1 MELSVCPELIIPILA
16 FINSAGPLAITKYF
30 FLTSSLFLFV
40 GDIIARLKLTHK
52 KSLNVISLL
61 IICLMLFFLPFLYVP
76 KVVLG
81 IPAAGGTGGDGQS
94 HFSTNN
100 ASYYMSY
107 DKTLNT
113 YTFTANMFNQDSN
126 NSASITNICVD
137 GKIIPI
143 TKGNKMLR
151 VESGIITDGKI
162 SVAPGQTA
170 IIKLVSQKPF
180 FVFTLFEEM
189 RRYSTNFLK

>member
-1 MELSVCPELIIPILA
+1 
-16 FINSAGPLAITKYF
+16 
-30 FLTSSLFLFV
+30 
-40 GDIIARLKLTHK
+40 
-52 KSLNVISLL
+52 
-61 IICLMLFFLPFLYVP
+61 
-76 KVVLG
+76 
-81 IPAAGGTGGDGQS
+81 
-94 HFSTNN
+94 
-100 ASYYMSY
+100 MSY

-143 TKGNKMLR
+143 TKVNNMLR
-151 VESGIITDGKI
+151 VENGIITNGKI

-170 IIKLVSQKPF
+170 TIKLISPKPF